1 MLVCKNS
8 NKITDY
14 FNTKFSNLS
23 DYQIQNKIL
32 YEYKY
37 VFFKF
42 YIAIFYC

>member
-23 DYQIQNKIL
+23 DYKI
-32 YEYKY
+32 YRI
-37 VFFKF
+37 KF
-42 YIAIFYC
+42 YMNINMYFLNFI